1 MRILYFDCFAGA
13 SGDMLLAALLDAG
26 ASLEFVKAELA
37 KLPLS
42 GYELH
47 LSRVLKKGI
56 AALDLTVAVAEEQ
69 QQHRHYRD
77 IQTMLQCSGLV
88 PEVAT
93 MSLAV
98 FGRLAEAEG
107 KIHGRATADVHF
119 HEVGAVDS
127 IVDIVGFAAAVCSLG
142 AEKIYA
148 SPLHTGTGFVRCAHG
163 ELPVPAPATL
173 AMLQGVPVYSRGIEA
188 ELLTPTGAAVL
199 ATVAQFGPLPAMTVE
214 KAGYGAGKKDLPLAN
229 LLRVVVGT
237 SAQQM
242 QLNHDHV
249 TVLEANID
257 DLNPEIYGYV
267 MDELFAAG
275 ALDVTLIPVQM
286 KKNRPGVLLSVLT
299 KPEQEQG
306 LTHILFRETSTLGI
320 RKFQAEKLML
330 SRRHVTVATPYGS
343 ARVKIGETDGQI
355 MNAAPEYEDCRTLAQ
370 SSGLPLKA
378 IYTAVLKA
386 YWGSG
391 LSI

>member
-26 ASLEFVKAELA
+26 ASLEFVKSELA

-47 LSRVLKKGI
+47 LSRVTKKGL
-56 AALDLTVAVAEEQ
+56 AALDLTVAVAEDKQ
-69 QQHRHYRD
+69 PHRHYRD
-77 IQTMLQCSGLV
+77 IQAMLQNSGLLS
-88 PEVAT
+88 EVAA

-98 FGRLAEAEG
+98 FGRLAAAEG
-107 KIHGRATADVHF
+107 KIHGRPIADVHF

-142 AEKIYA
+142 TEKIYA

-173 AMLQGVPVYSRGIEA
+173 ELLQGVPVYSRGIEA

-199 ATVAQFGPLPAMTVE
+199 STLAQFGSLPAMTVE
-214 KAGYGAGKKDLPLAN
+214 RTGYGAGKKDLPLAN

-237 SAQQM
+237 TPDQM
-242 QLNHDHV
+242 HINHEHV

-267 MDELFAAG
+267 MDQLFAAG
-275 ALDVTLIPVQM
+275 ALDVTLMPVQM

-299 KPEQEQG
+299 RPEQENT
-306 LTHILFRETSTLGI
+306 LTQILFRETSTLGI

-330 SRRHVTVATPYGS
+330 SRRHVTVSTPYGS
-343 ARVKIGETDGQI
+343 ARVKLGEADNQTL
-355 MNAAPEYEDCRTLAQ
+355 NAAPEYEDCRTLAQ
-370 SSGLPLKA
+370 SSGLPLKE
-378 IYTAVLKA
+378 IYTAVMKA
-386 YWGSG
+386 YLVSG